1 MRVSFVLSANQ
12 DIKHVMANRIRV
24 IEHNFN
30 MEVQGFAIKQI
41 SSANFDVNYESLGSE
56 EVKQAL
62 SGWDCDLQFQIQL
75 EFREVDEDAE
85 NTIT

>member
-1 MRVSFVLSANQ
+1 MRVSFVLNANQ
-12 DIKHVMANRIRV
+12 DIKNIIENRIRV

-41 SSANFDVNYESLGSE
+41 SSANLDANYESLGSE

-75 EFREVDEDAE
+75 EFKELVNNEK
-85 NTIT
+85 NSIT

>member
-1 MRVSFVLSANQ
+1 MRVSFVLNANQ
-12 DIKHVMANRIRV
+12 DIKHIIENRIRV

-41 SSANFDVNYESLGSE
+41 SSANFDANYESLGSE

-75 EFREVDEDAE
+75 EFKELVNNEK
-85 NTIT
+85 NSIT

>member
-1 MRVSFVLSANQ
+1 MRVSFVLNANQ
-12 DIKHVMANRIRV
+12 DIKHVIENRIRV

-75 EFREVDEDAE
+75 EFKELVNDEK
-85 NTIT
+85 NSIT

>member
-1 MRVSFVLSANQ
+1 MRVSFVLNANQ
-12 DIKHVMANRIRV
+12 DIKHVIANRIRV

-41 SSANFDVNYESLGSE
+41 SSANFDANYESLGSE

-75 EFREVDEDAE
+75 EFKELVNNEK
-85 NTIT
+85 NSIT

>member
-1 MRVSFVLSANQ
+1 MRVSFVLNANQ
-12 DIKHVMANRIRV
+12 DIKHVIENRIRV

-41 SSANFDVNYESLGSE
+41 SSANLDANYESLGSE

-75 EFREVDEDAE
+75 EFKELVNDE
-85 NTIT
+85 

>member
-1 MRVSFVLSANQ
+1 MRVSFVLNANQ
-12 DIKHVMANRIRV
+12 DIKHIIENRIRV

-41 SSANFDVNYESLGSE
+41 SSANFDANYESLGSE

-75 EFREVDEDAE
+75 EFKELVSDEK
-85 NTIT
+85 NSIT

>member
-1 MRVSFVLSANQ
+1 MRVSFVLNANQ
-12 DIKHVMANRIRV
+12 DIKHVIENRIRV

-41 SSANFDVNYESLGSE
+41 SSANFDANYESLGSE

-75 EFREVDEDAE
+75 EFKELVSDEK
-85 NTIT
+85 NSIT

>member
-1 MRVSFVLSANQ
+1 MRVSFVLNANQ
-12 DIKHVMANRIRV
+12 DIKHVIANRIRV

-41 SSANFDVNYESLGSE
+41 SSANFDANYESLGSE

-75 EFREVDEDAE
+75 EFKELVNDEK
-85 NTIT
+85 NSIT

>member
-30 MEVQGFAIKQI
+30 MEVQG
-41 SSANFDVNYESLGSE
+41 LL
-56 EVKQAL
+56 L
-62 SGWDCDLQFQIQL
+62 S
-75 EFREVDEDAE
+75 R
-85 NTIT
+85 

>member
-1 MRVSFVLSANQ
+1 MRVSFVLNANQ
-12 DIKHVMANRIRV
+12 DIKHVIENRIRV

-41 SSANFDVNYESLGSE
+41 SSANFDGFYESLGSE

-75 EFREVDEDAE
+75 EFKELVNDEK
-85 NTIT
+85 NSIT

>member
-1 MRVSFVLSANQ
+1 MRVSFVLNANQ
-12 DIKHVMANRIRV
+12 DIKHIIENRIRV

-75 EFREVDEDAE
+75 EFKELVNNEK
-85 NTIT
+85 NSIT

>member
-1 MRVSFVLSANQ
+1 MRVSFVLNANQ
-12 DIKHVMANRIRV
+12 DIKHVMADRIRAL
-24 IEHNFN
+24 EHNFN
-30 MEVQGFAIKQI
+30 MEVQGLAIKQI

-75 EFREVDEDAE
+75 EFKELVSDEK
-85 NTIT
+85 NSIT

>member
-1 MRVSFVLSANQ
+1 MRVSFVLNANQ

-75 EFREVDEDAE
+75 EFKELVSDEK
-85 NTIT
+85 NSIT

>member
-1 MRVSFVLSANQ
+1 MRVSFVLNADQ
-12 DIKHVMANRIRV
+12 DIKQVMEDRIRV
-24 IEHNFN
+24 LEHNFN

-41 SSANFDVNYESLGSE
+41 SSANFDVNYESLSSE

-62 SGWDCDLQFQIQL
+62 SGWECDLQFEIQL
-75 EFREVDEDAE
+75 EFKELVSDEK

>member
-1 MRVSFVLSANQ
+1 MRVSFVLNANQ
-12 DIKHVMANRIRV
+12 DIKHVIENRIRV

-56 EVKQAL
+56 EVKQAM

-75 EFREVDEDAE
+75 EFKELVNDEK
-85 NTIT
+85 NSIT

>member
-1 MRVSFVLSANQ
+1 MRVSFVLNANQ
-12 DIKHVMANRIRV
+12 DIKHIIENRIRV

-41 SSANFDVNYESLGSE
+41 SSANYESLGSE

-75 EFREVDEDAE
+75 EFKELVNNEK
-85 NTIT
+85 NSIT

>member
-1 MRVSFVLSANQ
+1 MRVSFVLNANQ
-12 DIKHVMANRIRV
+12 DIKHVIENRIRV

-56 EVKQAL
+56 EVKRAL